1 MKRLNIS
8 VSVFELILVRVFDRF
23 FTELTADPYHADYLK
38 EADLKRLKEVQRI
51 NFIES
56 VGDDKEAFF
65 LRYKSLGRFHFER
78 GLPYVEYYDAFNMLR
93 RLLTEEAEESGGI
106 ENAKTVREAIE
117 TYIKNAINAGAAGYL
132 DETLEN
138 DRITLLRQISQQFD
152 IVAIKEHLMWDLD
165 VIDDIR
171 QMNARPSV
179 RFDEKR
185 CKCGRWLN
193 SSEFE
198 KFFED
203 PLVRQEIMQKHHDIH
218 LVTRN
223 IYRSIERGDY
233 HKIFIDYINMVRQSM
248 YLYQELNFN
257 VTQQSLIEDVSKDAL
272 TGLLNRRYLN
282 EVLKSEVHLHA
293 LSGGAFTVAMFDLDH
308 FKTVNDTCGH
318 QAGDDVIVTFA
329 GLLKRH
335 LRKTDNIF
343 RYGGEEFLV
352 ILPGTKA
359 DEAFTLCEEIRSEFE
374 KLTWSGCL
382 EKMPISVSIG
392 ISQYTDALK
401 ENPRRVIFDADKN
414 LYRAKALGRNQTVK

>member
-1 MKRLNIS
+1 MKRLKVS

-23 FTELTADPYHADYLK
+23 FTELTADPYHADFLK
-38 EADLKRLKEVQRI
+38 EADFKRLKEAQRI

-56 VGDDKEAFF
+56 VGDDKDAFF
-65 LRYKSLGRFHFER
+65 LRYKSLGRFHFEK
-78 GLPYVEYYDAFNMLR
+78 GLSYVEYYDAFNMLR
-93 RLLTEEAEESGGI
+93 TLLTEEAEESDGI
-106 ENAKTVREAIE
+106 GDAKMIREAIE
-117 TYIKNAINAGAAGYL
+117 TYIKKAINASAAGYL
-132 DETLEN
+132 EETLGN
-138 DRITLLRQISQQFD
+138 DRITLLRQIGRQFD
-152 IVAIKEHLMWDLD
+152 IVAIKEHLQWVLD
-165 VIDDIR
+165 VTDDIS

-179 RFDEKR
+179 KFDEEK
-185 CKCGRWLN
+185 CNCGRWLN

-218 LVTRN
+218 MVTRN
-223 IYRSIERGDY
+223 IYRSIEREDY

-257 VTQQSLIEDVSKDAL
+257 VTQQSMIEDVSKDAL

-293 LSGGAFTVAMFDLDH
+293 LSGGAFTVVMFDLDH
-308 FKTVNDTCGH
+308 FKAVNDTCGH
-318 QAGDDVIVTFA
+318 QGGDDVIVTFA

-352 ILPGTKA
+352 ILPGTA
-359 DEAFTLCEEIRSEFE
+359 AEEAFAVCEKIRSDFE
-374 KLTWSGCL
+374 KQTWSGCL
-382 EKMPISVSIG
+382 ENMPITVSIG

-414 LYRAKALGRNQTVK
+414 LYRAKVLGRNRTVK

>member
-8 VSVFELILVRVFDRF
+8 VSVFELLLARVFDSF
-23 FTELTADPYHADYLK
+23 YDELFADPYHADFLK
-38 EADLKRLKEVQRI
+38 AADLKRLKEAQRI

-56 VGDDKEAFF
+56 VGDDKDAFF

-78 GLPYVEYYDAFNMLR
+78 GLPYVEYYDAFNILR
-93 RLLTEEAEESGGI
+93 TLLIEEVEEIANI
-106 ENAKTVREAIE
+106 ENVKTMHEAIE
-117 TYIKNAINAGAAGYL
+117 TYIKGAINASAAGYFE
-132 DETLEN
+132 ETIEN
-138 DRITLLRQISQQFD
+138 DRLTLLRQISQQFD
-152 IVAIKEHLMWDLD
+152 IVAIKEHLQWVLD

-171 QMNARPSV
+171 QMNTRPAV
-179 RFDEKR
+179 EFDEEK
-185 CKCGRWLN
+185 CKCGTWLN
-193 SSEFE
+193 SIEFK

-203 PLVRQEIMQKHHDIH
+203 PLVRQDILQKHHDIH
-218 LVTRN
+218 LVTQN
-223 IYRSIERGDY
+223 IYRSIQRGDY
-233 HKIFIDYINMVRQSM
+233 HKIFIDYIIMVRQSM

-293 LSGGAFTVAMFDLDH
+293 LSGGAFTVAMFDLDL

-329 GLLKRH
+329 GLLKRC

-343 RYGGEEFLV
+343 RYGGEEFLT
-352 ILPGTKA
+352 ILPGTTA
-359 DEAFTLCEEIRSEFE
+359 EEAFTVCEKIRTDLE

-382 EKMPISVSIG
+382 ENMSITVSIG
-392 ISQYTDALK
+392 ISQYSDALK
-401 ENPRRVIFDADKN
+401 ENPRRVIFDADRN
-414 LYRAKALGRNQTVK
+414 LYRAKALGRNKTVK

>member
-23 FTELTADPYHADYLK
+23 FTELTADPYHADFLK
-38 EADLKRLKEVQRI
+38 EADFKRLKEAQRI

-56 VGDDKEAFF
+56 VGDNKDGFF

-78 GLPYVEYYDAFNMLR
+78 GLSYVEYYDAFNMLR

-106 ENAKTVREAIE
+106 ENAKMIREAIE
-117 TYIKNAINAGAAGYL
+117 TYIKSAINASAAGYL

-152 IVAIKEHLMWDLD
+152 IVAIKEHLQWVLD

-179 RFDEKR
+179 KFDEER
-185 CKCGRWLN
+185 CNCGRWLN

-218 LVTRN
+218 MVTRN
-223 IYRSIERGDY
+223 IYRSIERRDY

-293 LSGGAFTVAMFDLDH
+293 LSGGAFTVVMFDLDY

-329 GLLKRH
+329 GLLTRH

-352 ILPGTKA
+352 ILPGTTA
-359 DEAFTLCEEIRSEFE
+359 EEAFTVCEKIRSDFA

-382 EKMPISVSIG
+382 ENIPITVSIG

-401 ENPRRVIFDADKN
+401 DNPRRVIFDADKN
-414 LYRAKALGRNQTVK
+414 LYRAKAMGRNRTVK

>member
-23 FTELTADPYHADYLK
+23 FTELTADPYHADFLK
-38 EADLKRLKEVQRI
+38 EADFKRLKEAQRI

-56 VGDDKEAFF
+56 VGDDKDAFF
-65 LRYKSLGRFHFER
+65 LRYKSLGRFHFEK
-78 GLPYVEYYDAFNMLR
+78 GLSYVEYYDAFNMLR

-106 ENAKTVREAIE
+106 EDARTVREAIE
-117 TYIKNAINAGAAGYL
+117 TYIKSAINASAAGYL

-152 IVAIKEHLMWDLD
+152 IVAIKEHLQWVLD

-179 RFDEKR
+179 KFDEER
-185 CKCGRWLN
+185 CNCGRWLN

-218 LVTRN
+218 MVTRN
-223 IYRSIERGDY
+223 IYRSIEREDY

-293 LSGGAFTVAMFDLDH
+293 LSGGAFTVVMFDLDY

-329 GLLKRH
+329 GLLTRH

-352 ILPGTKA
+352 ILPGTTA
-359 DEAFTLCEEIRSEFE
+359 EEAFTLCEKIRSDFA

-382 EKMPISVSIG
+382 EKMPITVSIG

-401 ENPRRVIFDADKN
+401 DNPRRVIFDADKN

>member
-23 FTELTADPYHADYLK
+23 FTELTADPYHADFLK
-38 EADLKRLKEVQRI
+38 EADFKRLKEAQRI

-56 VGDDKEAFF
+56 VGDDKDAFF
-65 LRYKSLGRFHFER
+65 LRYKSLGRFHFEK
-78 GLPYVEYYDAFNMLR
+78 GLSYVEYYDAFNMLR

-106 ENAKTVREAIE
+106 EDARTVREAIE
-117 TYIKNAINAGAAGYL
+117 TYIKSAINASAAGYL

-152 IVAIKEHLMWDLD
+152 IVAIKEHLQWVLD

-179 RFDEKR
+179 KFDEER
-185 CKCGRWLN
+185 CNCGRWLN

-218 LVTRN
+218 MVTRN
-223 IYRSIERGDY
+223 IYRSIEREDY

-293 LSGGAFTVAMFDLDH
+293 LSGGAFTVAMFDLDL
-308 FKTVNDTCGH
+308 FKAINDTCGH

-329 GLLKRH
+329 GLLTRH

-352 ILPGTKA
+352 ILPGTTA
-359 DEAFTLCEEIRSEFE
+359 EEAFTLCEKIRSDFA

-382 EKMPISVSIG
+382 EKMPITVSIG

-401 ENPRRVIFDADKN
+401 DNPRRVIFDADKN
-414 LYRAKALGRNQTVK
+414 LYRAKAFGRNQTVK